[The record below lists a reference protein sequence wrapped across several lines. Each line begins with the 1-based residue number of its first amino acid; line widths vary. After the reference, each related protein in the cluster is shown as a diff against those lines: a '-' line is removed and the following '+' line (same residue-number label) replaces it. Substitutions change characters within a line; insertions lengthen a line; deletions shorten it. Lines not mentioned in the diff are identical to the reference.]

1 MNHQI
6 IDCKAGQCEVCPELC
21 VGSARTVQGAVQPG
35 TSSGRCVSSPASSC
49 DSRETTG
56 GLECPPET
64 PGSIRPS
71 VHQTDGSCTQETTA
85 HLALSLVEFT
95 LITDHTVKCN
105 NVQYHEE

>member
-1 MNHQI
+1 MNHHI

-85 HLALSLVEFT
+85 HLALNPNLFLVRVRQNLT
-95 LITDHTVKCN
+95 CVSN
-105 NVQYHEE
+105 